1 MRVESESF
9 VPRSSA
15 GGISRGSMDEASEM
29 AEGMEGLETDMET
42 AEPKSEE
49 LETRDGGSW
58 LACPVGLVS

>member
-1 MRVESESF
+1 ME
-9 VPRSSA
+9 
-15 GGISRGSMDEASEM
+15 EASEM

-49 LETRDGGSW
+49 LETRDGGNW